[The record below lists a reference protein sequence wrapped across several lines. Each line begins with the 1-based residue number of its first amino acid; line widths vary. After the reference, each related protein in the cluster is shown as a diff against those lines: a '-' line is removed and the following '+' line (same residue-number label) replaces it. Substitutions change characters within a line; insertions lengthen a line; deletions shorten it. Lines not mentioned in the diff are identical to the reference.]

1 MPGDVA
7 LQEIPSRGTA
17 RGGVRGGVA
26 SCSGAASCGA
36 VAGGCA
42 SSEPSKFGVASG
54 KLPDADRAAR
64 ARSSADAFDDAMG
77 MGREGRRARSC
88 STDASGLRLVSP
100 HTRFCIRSFSRA
112 CEMIVLVRELGA
124 PAPAAAPAR
133 WVLLER
139 AGEVVLP
146 SQSVDSSRSARLAR
160 RARASLSFRC
170 VLASPRASAAAGS
183 AAPASAESMDR

>member
-7 LQEIPSRGTA
+7 LQEMPSRGAA

-26 SCSGAASCGA
+26 SRGGVAARGG

-42 SSEPSKFGVASG
+42 SSEPSKSSVASG
-54 KLPDADRAAR
+54 TTDRAAR
-64 ARSSADAFDDAMG
+64 ARSSAADDAMA
-77 MGREGRRARSC
+77 REGRRARSC
-88 STDASGLRLVSP
+88 STDESGLRLVSP

-124 PAPAAAPAR
+124 PGPAAAPAR

-183 AAPASAESMDR
+183 AAAPASAESMDR